1 MIQFNEILKE
11 NAAKL
16 LYVIIQNLFYYKDI
30 VKEYWLYISF
40 ILHKKVFLLIYNSI
54 NHLNYAETHK
64 KLIKSLYIYNLSKH
78 LHNYIWHCQQCQL
91 MQISH
96 H

>member
-30 VKEYWLYISF
+30 VKEY
-40 ILHKKVFLLIYNSI
+40 
-54 NHLNYAETHK
+54 
-64 KLIKSLYIYNLSKH
+64 
-78 LHNYIWHCQQCQL
+78 
-91 MQISH
+91 
-96 H
+96 